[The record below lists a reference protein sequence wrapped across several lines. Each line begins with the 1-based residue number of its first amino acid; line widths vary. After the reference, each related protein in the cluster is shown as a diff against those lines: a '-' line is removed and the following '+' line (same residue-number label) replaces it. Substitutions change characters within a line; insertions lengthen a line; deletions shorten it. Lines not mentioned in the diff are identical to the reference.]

1 MNKFLEIG
9 HQLSQLDR
17 QLAIYKLNLD
27 HAIEDIAGRALA
39 ITPDGGWPGKNEGER
54 KTASDKAFAADET
67 IQKLLDLK
75 RVAEDNVISTQAQID
90 ALEDERRALEWTVKA
105 TYVMQYAG
113 VALDDIFE
121 VEPEIQPNKE
131 AWKRWEESLAHGGTF
146 HGIEDIVK
154 TGLSDKLDLKL
165 RELTPTEEADLRE
178 MLKNTESCQGP
189 LTVVSGHCAGA
200 PVNDE
205 NQPAGDIPF

>member
-1 MNKFLEIG
+1 MNKFLTIG
-9 HQLSQLDR
+9 HQLSTLDR

-27 HAIEDIAGRALA
+27 HHIEDIAGRALA
-39 ITPDGGWPGKNEGER
+39 ITPDGGWSGKNESER

-75 RVAEDNVISTQAQID
+75 REAEDNVMTTQAKIE

-113 VALDDIFE
+113 VTLDDIFE
-121 VEPEIQPNKE
+121 VEPEIQPNEE
-131 AWKRWEESLAHGGTF
+131 AWKRWEESLASF
-146 HGIEDIVK
+146 D
-154 TGLSDKLDLKL
+154 LSDKLNLK
-165 RELTPTEEADLRE
+165 RELTPTEEADLKE
-178 MLKNTESCQGP
+178 MLKDTEPCQGP
-189 LTVVSGHCAGA
+189 LTVVSGHCVGA

-205 NQPAGDIPF
+205 NDPAGDIPF